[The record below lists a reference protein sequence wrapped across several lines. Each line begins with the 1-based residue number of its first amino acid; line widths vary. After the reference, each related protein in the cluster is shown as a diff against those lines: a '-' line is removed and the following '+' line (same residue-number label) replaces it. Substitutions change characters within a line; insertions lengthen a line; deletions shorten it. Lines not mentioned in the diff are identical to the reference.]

1 MNTSIYKD
9 AFQSGKTAHSVEHLQ
24 YKHEDLSLI
33 SEPHKKK
40 KPGMMPHVYNL
51 STEEAGTDRSRGY

>member
-33 SEPHKKK
+33 SEPRKK
-40 KPGMMPHVYNL
+40 
-51 STEEAGTDRSRGY
+51 EARDDATCL